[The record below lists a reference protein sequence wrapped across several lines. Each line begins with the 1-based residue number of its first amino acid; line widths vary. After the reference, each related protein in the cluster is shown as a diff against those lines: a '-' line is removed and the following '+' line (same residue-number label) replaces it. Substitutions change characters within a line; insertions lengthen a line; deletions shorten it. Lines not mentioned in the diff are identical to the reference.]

1 MKISEF
7 KKLEKK
13 INGQNF
19 NQGYKTINAVMT
31 VLSYFGHVASIFL
44 AYFMLSKILSGAMTD
59 NKVAVFIATIVILGG
74 LELLKRDI
82 FDKFSI
88 QYLKLKTLGKD
99 VLPLFLLSIA
109 IIGLSF
115 YASISGA
122 HEYASK
128 GAKIE
133 TDAKA
138 GLDKYSDSITKVY
151 SVKIEGIEKEK
162 GLKEKPL
169 LILYKQ
175 QTELG
180 ELALKGS
187 LSKDQKKLEKNLPAK
202 IKELEDKNKS
212 FIDDKKKEILDLE
225 KERDAEIEKHKK
237 EVDAES
243 KGKKEDNSKNSFAF
257 VIISTLIEIVI
268 LAGVYFNEYYKFRS
282 YREFRDK
289 IERDPNYQK
298 WLLFNEILEVVYT
311 EDTKMNQKLPS
322 NKSIIEMCKANDI
335 IVLPKDMTNFLK
347 SMASLGIVKTSG
359 SARYIN
365 KQRDQALETLKKH
378 FNIE

>member
-13 INGQNF
+13 INEQNF

-44 AYFMLSKILSGAMTD
+44 AYFMLSKILAGAMTD
-59 NKVAVFIATIVILGG
+59 NKVAVFIATVVILGG

-88 QYLKLKTLGKD
+88 QYLKLKTFGKD
-99 VLPLFLLSIA
+99 VMPLFLLSVA

-115 YASISGA
+115 YASINGA
-122 HEYASK
+122 SEYASK
-128 GAKIE
+128 SDVIE
-133 TDAKA
+133 TEAKA
-138 GLDKYSDSITKVY
+138 GIDKYADSLTAVY
-151 SVKIEGIEKEK
+151 GKDIAAIEIEIKGEKESFK
-162 GLKEKPL
+162 SKDEL
-169 LILYKQ
+169 L
-175 QTELG
+175 
-180 ELALKGS
+180 GS
-187 LSKDQKKLEKNLPAK
+187 LQAKATEGKLSRDQRATIADLGAQKKESDAK
-202 IKELEDKNKS
+202 IGSLEAK
-212 FIDDKKKEILDLE
+212 IAEKK

-237 EVDAES
+237 EIDEES

-257 VIISTLIEIVI
+257 VIISTLIELVI

-282 YREFRDK
+282 YKEFRDK

-298 WLLFNEILEVVYT
+298 WLLYNEILEVVYT
-311 EDTKMNQKLPS
+311 EDSKMNQKLPS
-322 NKSIIEMCKANDI
+322 NKGMIEMCKLSDI
-335 IVLPKDMTNFLK
+335 IVMPRDMTDFLK
-347 SMASLGIVKTSG
+347 SMTSLGIIKSSG
-359 SARYIN
+359 STKYIN
-365 KQRDQALETLKKH
+365 KQRDLAFEILRKH